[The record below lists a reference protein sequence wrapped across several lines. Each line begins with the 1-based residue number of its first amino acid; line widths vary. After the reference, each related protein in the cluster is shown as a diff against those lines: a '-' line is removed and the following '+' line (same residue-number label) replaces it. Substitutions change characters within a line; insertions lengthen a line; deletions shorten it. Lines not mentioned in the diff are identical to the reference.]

1 MGLATATIANAEDY
15 QRVLSSPYPVFL
27 LFTSISCPAC
37 TEAVPLFEMIA
48 AKYPNVLSMVLDC
61 AQTPRHPE
69 VTGTPTGLVYVNG
82 ELKEKL
88 QGFGPLEDQAQL
100 VEDTFARYAG

>member
-15 QRVLSSPYPVFL
+15 QRVLSTSRPVFL
-27 LFTSISCPAC
+27 LFVSAHCPAC
-37 TEAVPLFEMIA
+37 TEAGPLFERVA

-88 QGFGPLEDQAQL
+88 KGFGPLEDQAQL
-100 VEDTFARYAG
+100 VEDTFARYAS